1 MRMGNWKMSLI
12 LTCIWLTIAIINTVK
27 TCINFNGWVLTVTI
41 LSYILF
47 VLYLIDFIFD
57 LKNR

>member
-1 MRMGNWKMSLI
+1 MGNWKISLI
-12 LTCIWLTIAIINTVK
+12 NTCIWLTVAIVDTVRV
-27 TCINFNGWVLTVTI
+27 CINFNGWVLAATI
-41 LSYILF
+41 LSYIAF